1 MAIVTI
7 GGIPVY
13 DAIISDEATGMFKIS
28 LVDDPAVM
36 SNFLA
41 FDNNRKVV
49 MYKVEDEEKRLV
61 RGVVMRADFPIYRY
75 DQNFGEY
82 YIIYKAD
89 QIRVMAEKYLLESRQ
104 NDVNLM
110 HEKDSDVEGVQMV
123 QYFIKGNGVSVEGFD
138 EIADGSLFAEFHVVN
153 DDVWNS
159 IKDGSYK
166 GFSLEGVFDL
176 VPEQDKEKVE
186 EIVDTLDG
194 AFSKFLNNTK
204 NFTMGRLN
212 RFKAA
217 LLKAFAEFA
226 NVTTDKGILAW
237 DGDDDLKVGDL
248 VYIEDAEGNRTP
260 AEDGD
265 YKTDDNK
272 TIVVADG
279 KVSEIKDPEVDVD
292 PTEGEEGEQ
301 ELASVKTDKGDL
313 LYDGELAVGTE
324 VFVADEEGN
333 QTAAP
338 DGDYTLEN
346 GNVVKVA
353 EGKVSEIVE
362 AESAEETAP
371 TDETAAIKA
380 QRKAKA
386 EAFGM
391 SYNDKMWKMCDAIEA
406 MGYEYPWVLD
416 AGDDYCIADMWS
428 EADGYQIMRFPATW
442 EGENVTLGTPVEV
455 KVAYVPVDFDVDS
468 AFGLKSENEELKKQ
482 IAELSAQPLAKP
494 AHDVVTTTQT
504 FESTGDK
511 GLDVLARRL
520 KA

>member
-41 FDNNRKVV
+41 FDNNRKVL
-49 MYKVEDEEKRLV
+49 MYKVEDEDKRLV

-110 HEKDSDVEGVQMV
+110 HEKNSDVEGVQMV
-123 QYFIKGNGVSVEGFD
+123 QYFIKGSGISVEGFD
-138 EIADGSLFAEFHVVN
+138 EIADGSLFAEFHIVN
-153 DDVWNS
+153 DEIWDAV
-159 IKDGSYK
+159 KEGTYK

-237 DGDDDLKVGDL
+237 DGDDDLKVGDQ

-292 PTEGEEGEQ
+292 APEAAEEEVTEEAAEDVAEEPTKDFSIV
-301 ELASVKTDKGDL
+301 ATDKGDL

-333 QTAAP
+333 RTPAE
-338 DGDYTLEN
+338 DGDYVLEN
-346 GNVVKVA
+346 GTTLKVA
-353 EGKVSEIVE
+353 EGKVAEIVE
-362 AESAEETAP
+362 AEPVAEETPAEAE
-371 TDETAAIKA
+371 DVASIKA
-380 QRKAKA
+380 ENESLKA
-386 EAFGM
+386 E
-391 SYNDKMWKMCDAIEA
+391 
-406 MGYEYPWVLD
+406 
-416 AGDDYCIADMWS
+416 
-428 EADGYQIMRFPATW
+428 
-442 EGENVTLGTPVEV
+442 VE
-455 KVAYVPVDFDVDS
+455 S
-468 AFGLKSENEELKKQ
+468 LKRQ

-504 FESTGDK
+504 FEKTGDK
-511 GLDVLARRL
+511 GLDRLAGIL
-520 KA
+520 KS